1 MERNKLE
8 VLLKDLFRQQMLGV
22 LATSGAAGPYVSLV
36 AFAVTEDLRR
46 LVFIT
51 SRSTRKFTNITAS
64 SNVSM
69 LIDNRSNQAADFTEA
84 LAVTLIGHTVE
95 VHGRQKSDLL
105 PLFLGKHPDLES
117 FALDPSFALM
127 TILVD
132 RYVAVLGFADVTEIT
147 M

>member
-22 LATSGAAGPYVSLV
+22 LATSGTAGPYVSLV

-51 SRSTRKFTNITAS
+51 SRSTRKFSNITAS

-69 LIDNRSNQAADFTEA
+69 LIDNRSNQAADFSEA
-84 LAVTLIGHTVE
+84 LAVTLIGHTME
-95 VHGRQKSDLL
+95 AQGRQKSELL
-105 PLFLGKHPDLES
+105 PLFLSKHPDLET
-117 FALDPSFALM
+117 FAFDPSFALM

>member
-64 SNVSM
+64 SNVS
-69 LIDNRSNQAADFTEA
+69 
-84 LAVTLIGHTVE
+84 LAVTLIGHTME
-95 VHGRQKSDLL
+95 AQGRQKSELL
-105 PLFLGKHPDLES
+105 PLFLSKHPDLETFS
-117 FALDPSFALM
+117 FDPSFALM

-147 M
+147 I